1 MSQVPH
7 GDYTQ
12 LRVKTRS
19 PSDKEEPSNE
29 LVTSGTAYHGRKHV
43 LNVKQ
48 NYLPEYDCDG
58 TNDID
63 YKVLNIDVSEVIR
76 YVIYSGKPLQLCMT
90 ISC

>member
-19 PSDKEEPSNE
+19 PSDKEEPPNE
-29 LVTSGTAYHGRKHV
+29 LVTSDTAYHGRKQV
-43 LNVKQ
+43 FNVKQ
-48 NYLPEYDCDG
+48 KYLPEYDCDE

-63 YKVLNIDVSEVIR
+63 YKVLNIDVAKS
-76 YVIYSGKPLQLCMT
+76 
-90 ISC
+90 

>member
-1 MSQVPH
+1 MTACHKCPMVITYSCNS
-7 GDYTQ
+7 
-12 LRVKTRS
+12 VKTRS

-48 NYLPEYDCDG
+48 NYLPEYDCDI

-63 YKVLNIDVSEVIR
+63 YKVLNIDVRSHKICYLFR
-76 YVIYSGKPLQLCMT
+76 
-90 ISC
+90 